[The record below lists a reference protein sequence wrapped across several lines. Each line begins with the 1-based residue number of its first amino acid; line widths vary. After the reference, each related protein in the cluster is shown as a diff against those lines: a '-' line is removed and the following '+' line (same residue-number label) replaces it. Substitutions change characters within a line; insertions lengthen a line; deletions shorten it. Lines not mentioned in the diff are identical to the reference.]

1 MGEPPR
7 FGVVDPGPE
16 HLSGGAPVT
25 KTMREI
31 AEGVHQLEIPMRRN
45 PLGKTYS
52 YLLRD
57 AGTLIDTGIPTKEG
71 LDALEAQLS
80 TLGLGISDIEKII
93 VTHMHTDHV
102 GLIDRI
108 QEKTAVTVVA
118 LEEAVNV
125 QRQWDETR
133 ETVFEDTRD
142 EIAAW
147 GGSDF
152 LKLFSQ
158 YEHVFRRPRWKLE
171 IDETIADGER
181 LRLGGLSLEALWTP
195 GHAREHLCLHDAENE
210 ILFSGDHVLPKITS
224 HISHHIYFEGDP
236 LGDYLE
242 SLDRVRDLP
251 VKTVLPGHER
261 IFHDLAGRVSDLE
274 AHHERRCGEI
284 IMALKRGGRTVFDVS
299 SVVSWDSQ
307 PWERMAFWTKR
318 MAAAET
324 YAHLTYLRN
333 RERVVERRRDG
344 ILEFEAA

>member
-7 FGVVDPGPE
+7 LGVVDSRPE

-31 AEGVHQLEIPMRRN
+31 AEGVHQLEIPMWRN

-52 YLLRD
+52 YLLKD

-71 LDALEAQLS
+71 LDALEGQLS
-80 TLGLGISDIEKII
+80 TLGLEIADIKKII

-102 GLIDRI
+102 GLINRI
-108 QEKTAVTVVA
+108 QEKTTVTVVA

-125 QRQWDETR
+125 QQQWDKTR
-133 ETVFEDTRD
+133 ETAFEDTRD

-147 GGSDF
+147 GGSEF
-152 LKLFSQ
+152 LKIFSQ
-158 YEHVFRRPRWKLE
+158 YEHVFRRPRWKLK

-181 LRLGGLSLEALWTP
+181 LRIGSHSLEAFWTP
-195 GHAREHLCLHDAENE
+195 GHAREHLCLHDAKKE
-210 ILFSGDHVLPKITS
+210 IFFSGDHVLPKITS
-224 HISHHIYFEGDP
+224 HISHHTYLEGDP

-242 SLDRVRDLP
+242 SLNRVRDLP

-261 IFHDLAGRVSDLE
+261 IFHDLAGRVSALE
-274 AHHERRCGEI
+274 AHHKRRCGEI
-284 IMALKRGGRTVFDVS
+284 VSALSGGAETVFEVS
-299 SVVSWDSQ
+299 SVVSWDSR
-307 PWERMAFWTKR
+307 PWKEMAFWTKR

-324 YAHLTYLRN
+324 YAHLSYLRN
-333 RERVVERRRDG
+333 RERVEERLRDG
-344 ILEFEAA
+344 VLVYEAA

>member
-1 MGEPPR
+1 
-7 FGVVDPGPE
+7 
-16 HLSGGAPVT
+16 
-25 KTMREI
+25 MRKI

-52 YLLRD
+52 YLLSD
-57 AGTLIDTGIPTKEG
+57 AGTLIDTGIPSDDG

-80 TLGLGISDIEKII
+80 TLGLGLSDIEKIL

-125 QRQWDETR
+125 HQQWEKTR
-133 ETVFEDTRD
+133 ETAFEDTRD

-147 GGSDF
+147 GGSQF

-158 YEHVFRRPRWKLE
+158 YEHVFRRPRWRLK

-181 LRLGGLSLEALWTP
+181 LRIGSHSLEAFWTP
-195 GHAREHLCLHDAENE
+195 GHAREHLCLHDAEKE
-210 ILFSGDHVLPKITS
+210 IFFSGDHVLQKITS
-224 HISHHIYFEGDP
+224 HISHHTYLEGDP

-242 SLDRVRDLP
+242 SLNRVRDLP
-251 VKTVLPGHER
+251 VKIVLPGHER
-261 IFHDLAGRVSDLE
+261 IFHDLAGRVSALE

-284 IMALKRGGRTVFDVS
+284 IAALGGGAETVFAVS
-299 SVVSWDSQ
+299 SVVSWDSR
-307 PWERMAFWTKR
+307 PWKEMAFWTKR

-324 YAHLTYLRN
+324 YAHLIYLRN
-333 RERVVERRRDG
+333 RERVEERLSDSV
-344 ILEFEAA
+344 LVYAAA

>member
-1 MGEPPR
+1 
-7 FGVVDPGPE
+7 
-16 HLSGGAPVT
+16 
-25 KTMREI
+25 MREI
-31 AEGVHQLEIPMRRN
+31 TEGVHQLEIPMRRN

-71 LDALEAQLS
+71 LDALEGQLS
-80 TLGLGISDIEKII
+80 TLGVGISDIEKIL

-108 QEKTAVTVVA
+108 QEKTSVTVVA

-125 QRQWDETR
+125 QRQWEKAR
-133 ETVFEDTRD
+133 ETAFEDTRD

-158 YEHVFRRPRWKLE
+158 YEHVFRRPRWRLK
-171 IDETIADGER
+171 IDETIADGDS
-181 LRLGGLSLEALWTP
+181 LRLGSASLEALWTP
-195 GHAREHLCLHDAENE
+195 GHAREHLCLHDAEKE

-224 HISHHIYFEGDP
+224 HISHHTYLEGDP
-236 LGDYLE
+236 LRDYLK

-261 IFHDLAGRVSDLE
+261 IFHDLAGRVSALE
-274 AHHERRCGEI
+274 AHHESRCGEI
-284 IMALKRGGRTVFDVS
+284 IAALRGGAETVFEVS
-299 SVVSWDSQ
+299 SDVSWDSR
-307 PWERMAFWTKR
+307 PWNEMAFWTKR

-324 YAHLTYLRN
+324 YAHLIYLRN
-333 RERVVERRRDG
+333 RERVEERLRDG
-344 ILEFEAA
+344 VLVYAAA

>member
-1 MGEPPR
+1 
-7 FGVVDPGPE
+7 
-16 HLSGGAPVT
+16 
-25 KTMREI
+25 MREI
-31 AEGVHQLEIPMRRN
+31 VKGVHQLEIPMRRN

-57 AGTLIDTGIPTKEG
+57 AGTLIDTGIPSDDG
-71 LDALEAQLS
+71 FDALEAQLS
-80 TLGLGISDIEKII
+80 TLGLGVSDIERIL

-102 GLIDRI
+102 GLIDRVR
-108 QEKTAVTVVA
+108 EKSAVTVVA

-133 ETVFEDTRD
+133 ETAFEDTRD
-142 EIAAW
+142 EITAW
-147 GGSDF
+147 GGSGF

-158 YEHVFRRPRWKLE
+158 YEHVFRRPRWKLK
-171 IDETIADGER
+171 IDETIEDGAH
-181 LRLGGLSLEALWTP
+181 LSLGGASLEALWTP

-224 HISHHIYFEGDP
+224 HISHHTYLEGDP
-236 LGDYLE
+236 LRDYLE

-284 IMALKRGGRTVFDVS
+284 IAALKGGAKTVFDVS
-299 SVVSWDSQ
+299 SIVSWDSQ

-324 YAHLTYLRN
+324 YAHLIYLRN
-333 RERVVERRRDG
+333 RNMVAESLRDG
-344 ILEFEAA
+344 VLIFEID